1 MESEQREPVE
11 LRALQ
16 SLGLGFDLTSDFRMR
31 FAKGYPNR
39 RLVELDEVNTGD
51 LVFPGGFTVR
61 GVSRDIGCD
70 KGDRIRFCSDVL
82 EFNQMSELFNQKSS
96 IQGKV
101 PSGYFN
107 ALFDLSGAWLND
119 VKETK
124 NLAFNGY
131 FISLFNLHLRT
142 SPLVLCNEVK
152 RAVPSNWEPK
162 ALSRFIRTYGT
173 HIIVE
178 MGIGGQDVICVKQN
192 HVSNVSPTDVKI
204 HLEDLGD
211 LLFSDGRGA
220 SPLNQKTRGGK
231 NKVPDVFF
239 KILQSNNFLLT
250 SHSESSSKDGLTII
264 CSKRGGD
271 PYLCSHSKWMQ
282 TVHNKPDAFM
292 FKFVPITSLLT
303 GIPGSGY
310 LSHAINLYLRYKP
323 DPDEFQHFLEFQVPR
338 QWAPL
343 YSELTLGLQ
352 HSQQR
357 KSYPTLQFR
366 LLGPKLHVNT
376 TQVSSAYKPVT
387 GLRLYLEGS
396 KCNQLALHI
405 QHLSSLP
412 SMLASAT
419 SSRLSRWQS
428 SEDSAPG
435 FIEPIQWKSYSL
447 ICSAAVKHNPK
458 WFEKVSD
465 GVFVVT
471 GAQLVTK
478 GKWLKKSLHLR
489 LLFTHIPNC
498 TIQKTEW
505 AQTPTNSHKGG
516 FFSNLSTTLSSTF
529 TGHRNP
535 PSLKQEPSTL
545 NSGVFP
551 DGPPVPVQS
560 KKLLRFVDLTEV
572 VRGPNNVPG
581 HWLVTAAKLVI
592 EGGKIG
598 LQVKFALLNF
608 SVTSDRD
615 SFCKV

>member
-1 MESEQREPVE
+1 
-11 LRALQ
+11 
-16 SLGLGFDLTSDFRMR
+16 MR
-31 FAKGYPNR
+31 FTKGYPDR
-39 RLVELDEVNTGD
+39 RLVKLDEVNTGD

-107 ALFDLSGAWLND
+107 ALFDLSGAWFD
-119 VKETK
+119 DAKETK
-124 NLAFNGY
+124 NLAINGY
-131 FISLFNLHLRT
+131 FISLFNLHLRA

-178 MGIGGQDVICVKQN
+178 MGLGGQDVICVKQN
-192 HVSNVSPTDVKI
+192 HVSSVSPTDVKI

-220 SPLNQKTRGGK
+220 SPLNQKTRGK

-271 PYLCSHSKWMQ
+271 PYLCSHSKWLQ
-282 TVHNKPDAFM
+282 TVHNKPDAIL

-303 GIPGSGY
+303 GIPG
-310 LSHAINLYLRYKP
+310 NKP
-323 DPDEFQHFLEFQVPR
+323 DPDELQHFLEFQVPR

-343 YSELTLGLQ
+343 YSELTLSLQ
-352 HSQQR
+352 HPQQR
-357 KSYPTLQFR
+357 KSYPKLQFR
-366 LLGPKLHVNT
+366 FLGPKLHINT
-376 TQVSSAYKPVT
+376 TQVSSAYKPIT

-412 SMLASAT
+412 SMFESAT
-419 SSRLSRWQS
+419 SSRLSKWQS
-428 SEDSAPG
+428 SEDSAPE
-435 FIEPIQWKSYSL
+435 FIEPIQWKSYSR
-447 ICSAAVKHNPK
+447 ICTAAVKHNPK

-505 AQTPTNSHKGG
+505 AQTPANSYKGS
-516 FFSNLSTTLSSTF
+516 FFSNISTTLGSTF

-535 PSLKQEPSTL
+535 ASVKQESSTTL
-545 NSGVFP
+545 NSGVFS
-551 DGPPVPVQS
+551 DVPPVPVQS
-560 KKLLRFVDLTEV
+560 KKLLRFVDMTEV

-581 HWLVTAAKLVI
+581 HWLVTAAKLVND
-592 EGGKIG
+592 GGKVG

-608 SVTSDRD
+608 SVTTDGE

>member
-1 MESEQREPVE
+1 MESDQRESVE

-16 SLGLGFDLTSDFRMR
+16 SLGLGFDLTSDFRIR
-31 FAKGYPNR
+31 FAKGYPDR
-39 RLVELDEVNTGD
+39 RLVKLDEVNTGD

-107 ALFDLSGAWLND
+107 ALFDLGGAWFD
-119 VKETK
+119 DAKETK
-124 NLAFNGY
+124 NLALNGY
-131 FISLFNLHLRT
+131 FISLFNLHLRA

-152 RAVPSNWEPK
+152 RAVPSNWEPE
-162 ALSRFIRTYGT
+162 ALS
-173 HIIVE
+173 
-178 MGIGGQDVICVKQN
+178 
-192 HVSNVSPTDVKI
+192 
-204 HLEDLGD
+204 
-211 LLFSDGRGA
+211 
-220 SPLNQKTRGGK
+220 SPLI
-231 NKVPDVFF
+231 KVPDVFF

-271 PYLCSHSKWMQ
+271 PYLCSHSKWLQ
-282 TVHNKPDAFM
+282 TVHNKPDAIL

-323 DPDEFQHFLEFQVPR
+323 DPDELQHFLEFQVPR

-343 YSELTLGLQ
+343 YSELTLSLQ
-352 HSQQR
+352 HPQQR
-357 KSYPTLQFR
+357 KSYPKLQFR
-366 LLGPKLHVNT
+366 FLGPKLHINT
-376 TQVSSAYKPVT
+376 TQVSSAYKPIT

-412 SMLASAT
+412 SMFESAI
-419 SSRLSRWQS
+419 SSRLSKWQS

-435 FIEPIQWKSYSL
+435 FIEPIQWKSYSR
-447 ICSAAVKHNPK
+447 ICTAAVKHNPK

-505 AQTPTNSHKGG
+505 AQTPPNSYKGS
-516 FFSNLSTTLSSTF
+516 FFSNISTTLGSTF

-535 PSLKQEPSTL
+535 TSVKQESSTTL
-545 NSGVFP
+545 NSGVFS

-560 KKLLRFVDLTEV
+560 KKLLRFVDMTEV

-581 HWLVTAAKLVI
+581 HWLVTAAKLVND
-592 EGGKIG
+592 GGKVG

-608 SVTSDRD
+608 SVTTDKE